1 MLAGLR
7 RVHTCFSSEQ
17 EVAQLRSGSPQTVL
31 SMLEEIAKRRIHSMW
46 ITATHS
52 LLYTFLLVYLGA
64 FYICEQ
70 NTMKGGVCNFL
81 SVTIIHVPWLNFN
94 FHFVIAAESFS
105 VFLTIL
111 IFGVV
116 GDCYLYS
123 HVRHNHQRKPYQ
135 DTLSLSRNLTS
146 LGIMM
151 SNIFSGKQCLY

>member
-7 RVHTCFSSEQ
+7 RVHTCFSSEE

-31 SMLEEIAKRRIHSMW
+31 SMSEEMAKRRIHSMW

-64 FYICEQ
+64 FYVCEQ

-81 SVTIIHVPWLNFN
+81 SVTIIHIPWLNFN
-94 FHFVIAAESFS
+94 FHFVIAAIS

-111 IFGVV
+111 IFGIV
-116 GDCYLYS
+116 GDCYHYEN
-123 HVRHNHQRKPYQ
+123 RIATY
-135 DTLSLSRNLTS
+135 TTII
-146 LGIMM
+146 G
-151 SNIFSGKQCLY
+151 